1 KVKIE
6 YLNIK
11 PADVESKVSVSEAE
25 LNSFF
30 DKNKSRYQIP
40 EKRGFKFALLD
51 LAKLRETVHPTEE
64 SLQAYYKEN
73 LDQYRV
79 QFRVRVEQILF
90 KTTGKTDAEVE
101 ETRKKAEDV
110 LAKAKKGAKFED
122 LAKQYSQDDG
132 TKNKGGDMGWIVRG
146 QAVGLGDFE
155 QTAFALK
162 PGEVSGLVKS
172 MMGFHIIKVVEREEA
187 RTKTFEEVRT
197 SIVPILAAQAAEA
210 KASEVVDRMAAAV
223 RQSNK
228 TAVEDIAKQFNLE
241 TGTVSPVAATDPM
254 GALGVSNDVRDYVFS
269 AQQGEDSSP
278 LHVERGTAIV
288 SVTQIQTARPATL
301 AEVRGKVEAD
311 YRSEQ
316 STTLAKQRADELY
329 KRVQGGE
336 TLAAAAKALGF
347 DVQTSDFLT
356 QNDSLGG
363 LTPMRKLAAAFT
375 LPVGQ
380 TAAPLSQGANWLIYR
395 PVERQEPNPDD
406 LAKQKADIER
416 QLVFSKQQI
425 AFDAFQESLK
435 QRMIRDGKLKI
446 NETVLRRLQAAS

>member
-1 KVKIE
+1 
-6 YLNIK
+6 
-11 PADVESKVSVSEAE
+11 
-25 LNSFF
+25 
-30 DKNKSRYQIP
+30 
-40 EKRGFKFALLD
+40 
-51 LAKLRETVHPTEE
+51 
-64 SLQAYYKEN
+64 
-73 LDQYRV
+73 
-79 QFRVRVEQILF
+79 
-90 KTTGKTDAEVE
+90 
-101 ETRKKAEDV
+101 
-110 LAKAKKGAKFED
+110 
-122 LAKQYSQDDG
+122 
-132 TKNKGGDMGWIVRG
+132 
-146 QAVGLGDFE
+146 
-155 QTAFALK
+155 
-162 PGEVSGLVKS
+162 
-172 MMGFHIIKVVEREEA
+172 
-187 RTKTFEEVRT
+187 
-197 SIVPILAAQAAEA
+197 
-210 KASEVVDRMAAAV
+210 
-223 RQSNK
+223 
-228 TAVEDIAKQFNLE
+228 
-241 TGTVSPVAATDPM
+241 
-254 GALGVSNDVRDYVFS
+254 VRDYVFS

-288 SVTQIQTARPATL
+288 SVTQIQAARQATL

-316 STTLAKQRADELY
+316 PTTLAKQRADELY